1 MILLV
6 QKIPK
11 KILEKSIQSILN
23 LILSLG
29 ITIKYWIH
37 RNWSDYKYFK
47 KGGKIRAIYVK
58 ISKECNPPEFGI
70 RARYG
75 KKWGRWRGAYRPRK
89 DFITYKIQLSSSQS
103 IVGLHGK

>member
-23 LILSLG
+23 PILSLC
-29 ITIKYWIH
+29 IKYCIH
-37 RNWSDYKYFK
+37 RIWSDYKYFK
-47 KGGKIRAIYVK
+47 KGGKIRAIYVR

-75 KKWGRWRGAYRPRK
+75 QKWGRWQGAYRPRK
-89 DFITYKIQLSSSQS
+89 DFVTYKIQLGSSQS